1 MDFRMLLSSHS
12 LLKHVEVFFE
22 SILDDWKVSP
32 ELYPNKFSFP
42 SPSPAL
48 PVDPLAVPSPPPSP
62 SPPPPLSLL
71 HFHVFSVIVCVC
83 QLASFLATSQL
94 GIKSFTQFKST

>member
-1 MDFRMLLSSHS
+1 MLLSSNS
-12 LLKHVEVFFE
+12 WSKHVKVVFENMF
-22 SILDDWKVSP
+22 DDWKFSP
-32 ELYPNKFSFP
+32 DLHPNKFSFP

-71 HFHVFSVIVCVC
+71 HFHVFSVIVCVF
-83 QLASFLATSQL
+83 QPASCPATSLL
-94 GIKSFTQFKST
+94 GIKSSTIYRSM